1 MNNNHHL
8 WINKYKPKK
17 ISDVVGNSN
26 EVYKIIYWLK
36 KWYKKNN
43 EGNKL
48 NNHNSIIV
56 SGSRGIGKT
65 SSIKLILNELNFK
78 PLFLYSN
85 NLKNKKVIE
94 KIVKSNTKHKNVY
107 NSMTKNKIKRFV
119 LVIDDAETITLSSEK
134 ASLIELFKKNKK
146 EKIFP
151 IIFLTSF
158 HYSKLITEIKKQG
171 CLEIKY
177 NQLTNLD
184 LKKLITKI
192 YKKENIIINDN
203 DIINKII
210 KFSQKDIRRLINTLQ
225 DINYSF
231 PNQKITKTILKQYF
245 YNSQKKDRDV
255 SLFDATR
262 KLLDSYHDVNT
273 CIVLYEMEKVLL
285 PLMIHENFYK
295 TIFLKHNNNRKI
307 LNIMKYV
314 TNAISEGD
322 VVETNIYT
330 DQNWYL
336 QNIHGFYTCAETSHH
351 INKYNN
357 NKKNN
362 QFYQLSFSSDLNKTS
377 LKNINRKN
385 ITGLQYIL
393 PHKSISDIIYVNK
406 LIYNLIANN
415 KLDVVY
421 DKVHKYNF
429 TIKNIEVSIKVDK
442 TIQSKKKLVLTSK
455 NKKLLTQYFKNNF

>member
-1 MNNNHHL
+1 MNNL

-17 ISDVVGNSN
+17 ISDLVGNSN
-26 EVYKIIYWLK
+26 EVHKIIYWLK
-36 KWYKKNN
+36 KFYKNKDDNN
-43 EGNKL
+43 SL
-48 NNHNSIIV
+48 II
-56 SGSRGIGKT
+56 SGDRGIGKT
-65 SSIKLILNELNFK
+65 SSISLILKELKYN

-94 KIVKSNTKHKNVY
+94 KIIKSHTNHKNVY
-107 NSMTKNKIKRFV
+107 NSMTKNKARKFV
-119 LVIDDAETITLSSEK
+119 LVIDDSETITLSSEK
-134 ASLIELFKKNKK
+134 TSLIELFKRNKK
-146 EKIFP
+146 EKLFP

-158 HYSKLITEIKKQG
+158 HYSKLIVEIKKQF
-171 CLEIKY
+171 CYEIKY
-177 NQLTNLD
+177 NKLTDLD
-184 LKKLITKI
+184 LKKLINKI
-192 YKKENIIINDN
+192 CKKENITINDDN
-203 DIINKII
+203 VIKKII
-210 KFSQKDIRRLINTLQ
+210 KFSQRDIRRLINTLQ

-231 PNQKITKTILKQYF
+231 PDKEITTTELKKYI

-262 KLLDSYHDVNT
+262 KLLDSYNDVNT
-273 CIVLYEMEKVLL
+273 CIILYEMEKVLL

-295 TIFLKHNNNRKI
+295 SIFQKHAGNSRKI

-351 INKYNN
+351 INKYNK
-357 NKKNN
+357 NKYTPY
-362 QFYQLSFSSDLNKTS
+362 YQLGFSSDLNKTS

-385 ITGLQYIL
+385 ITGLQNIL
-393 PHKSISDIIYVNK
+393 PHKSIDDIIYVNK
-406 LIYNLIANN
+406 LSYNLISDN
-415 KLDVVY
+415 KLDVLFE
-421 DKVHKYNF
+421 KVNKYNF
-429 TIKNIEVSIKVDK
+429 NIKNIEVCIKIDK
-442 TIQSKKKLVLTSK
+442 TIQNKKKLVLTSK